1 MYWHEVWLQMDGLG
15 VTMCSP
21 SPLCAFSSSLCF
33 PLKLC
38 LTSLLPF
45 PFMFPPLARSI
56 THWCWFYDLFL
67 WSLSLPLCLSLWEPL
82 GVLLGWKSRLNVI
95 HSDARISLVAGTV
108 LACRYTHIV
117 THALA
122 HTHIYI
128 HSSLSCP
135 EFILLAGMLPQ
146 IPDRSQNRHRT
157 HLSCSAVMW
166 LDMADI
172 DCAFLQ
178 ISMSLSVTLPVTEG
192 FAWFLWKAVACKD
205 WYNCLHGCE
214 YGSVK
219 KCRTCVFWHTHTQC
233 VTVSLCVSLQSKVF
247 MCNHCQQHM
256 LSPST
261 DSKNPTKDNIQW

>member
-15 VTMCSP
+15 VTMCSS

-45 PFMFPPLARSI
+45 PFMFPPLAWSI

-67 WSLSLPLCLSLWEPL
+67 WSLSLPLCLSHSESLLVCCWDGRADWMWFILTPESVLWL
-82 GVLLGWKSRLNVI
+82 AQSWHADTHTSWHMRL
-95 HSDARISLVAGTV
+95 RT
-108 LACRYTHIV
+108 
-117 THALA
+117 
-122 HTHIYI
+122 HTHTYI

-219 KCRTCVFWHTHTQC
+219 KCHTCVFWHTHTVCDC
-233 VTVSLCVSLQSKVF
+233 VFVCF
-247 MCNHCQQHM
+247 
-256 LSPST
+256 SPVKGIYVQPLPAT
-261 DSKNPTKDNIQW
+261 HVEPINRLKKKKKPKG